1 MTTNIEPTSAT
12 LPPTVIPEGLPGFDQ
27 AQRFWE
33 RDTSRW
39 TVKLL
44 PGECYVTRHDEAI
57 VTVLGSC
64 ISACIRDP
72 NTGLGGMNHFM
83 LPERGEGFNV
93 NPDSGFNQVNRYGCF
108 AMESLINHL
117 ARHGGQRPRL
127 ELKVFGGGRILK
139 SMIDIGAR
147 NIAFIHSWARTEG
160 MRLAAQDLGGT
171 QPRKLVYF
179 PATGRAR
186 VMKLPPIENRS
197 IADRELYYL
206 EHLRTEPD
214 EGQVE
219 IFK

>member
-1 MTTNIEPTSAT
+1 MHEPTQTAT
-12 LPPTVIPEGLPGFDQ
+12 SPRPPPLPPGLPGFTD
-27 AQRFWE
+27 AARFWE
-33 RDTSRW
+33 RDTGRW

-44 PGECYVTRHDEAI
+44 PGECYVTRQDEAI

-72 NTGLGGMNHFM
+72 ETGLGGMNHFM
-83 LPERGEGFNV
+83 LPDRHESFSGHPATGFNEI
-93 NPDSGFNQVNRYGCF
+93 NRYGCF

-117 ARHGGQRPRL
+117 ARHGAQRQRL

-139 SMIDIGAR
+139 PMIDIGAR

-160 MRLAAQDLGGT
+160 IKLASQDLGGI
-171 QPRKLVYF
+171 QPRKLMYF

-186 VMKLPPIENRS
+186 VLKLPAIENRGV
-197 IADRELYYL
+197 ADRELYYL
-206 EHLRTEPD
+206 EHLAQEPN

-219 IFK
+219 IFT

>member
-1 MTTNIEPTSAT
+1 MREPDKTVATPPGPTS
-12 LPPTVIPEGLPGFDQ
+12 PEGLPGFTD
-27 AQRFWE
+27 APRFWE
-33 RDTSRW
+33 RDTGRW

-57 VTVLGSC
+57 ITVLGSC

-72 NTGLGGMNHFM
+72 DTGLGGMNHFM
-83 LPERGEGFNV
+83 LPERGANLSS
-93 NPDSGFNQVNRYGCF
+93 NPNSEINQMNRYGCF

-117 ARHGGQRPRL
+117 ARHGAQRPRL

-139 SMIDIGAR
+139 PMIDIGAR

-160 MRLAAQDLGGT
+160 MRLSAQDLGGN

-206 EHLRTEPD
+206 ENLSEDPS
-214 EGQVE
+214 ESPVE

>member
-1 MTTNIEPTSAT
+1 MMRRTDQTITT
-12 LPPTVIPEGLPGFDQ
+12 PPGTASPEGLPGFAD

-33 RDTSRW
+33 RDTARW

-44 PGECYVTRHDEAI
+44 PGECYVTRNDEAI

-72 NTGLGGMNHFM
+72 DTGLGGMNHFM
-83 LPERGEGFNV
+83 LPERGPGISA
-93 NPDSGFNQVNRYGCF
+93 NPDSLSNQMNRYGCF

-117 ARHGGQRPRL
+117 ARHGAQRPRL

-139 SMIDIGAR
+139 PMIDIGAR

-160 MRLAAQDLGGT
+160 MRLTAQDLGGI

-197 IADRELYYL
+197 IADRELVYL
-206 EHLRTEPD
+206 EHLSEDPN
-214 EGQVE
+214 ESPVE

>member
-1 MTTNIEPTSAT
+1 MMNSTDQSTS
-12 LPPTVIPEGLPGFDQ
+12 PPAGSTSPQGLPGFTD
-27 AQRFWE
+27 APRFWE
-33 RDTSRW
+33 RDTGRW

-72 NTGLGGMNHFM
+72 DTGLGGMNHFM
-83 LPERGEGFNV
+83 LPERGTGPGANA
-93 NPDSGFNQVNRYGCF
+93 NSPFNQMNRYGCF

-117 ARHGGQRPRL
+117 ARHGAQRLRL

-139 SMIDIGAR
+139 PMIDIGAR
-147 NIAFIHSWARTEG
+147 NIAFIHSWVRTEG
-160 MRLAAQDLGGT
+160 MRLAAQDLGGI

-179 PATGRAR
+179 PASGRAR

-206 EHLRTEPD
+206 EHLSEDPN
-214 EGQVE
+214 ESPVE

>member
-1 MTTNIEPTSAT
+1 MMATQDQSTTTPQPAA
-12 LPPTVIPEGLPGFDQ
+12 IPEGLPGFAQ

-33 RDTSRW
+33 RDTTRW

-72 NTGLGGMNHFM
+72 ETGLGGMNHFM
-83 LPERGEGFNV
+83 LPEKGGPEGSSS
-93 NPDSGFNQVNRYGCF
+93 SGFSQINRYGCF

-117 ARHGGQRPRL
+117 ARHGAQRPRL

-139 SMIDIGAR
+139 TMTDIGAR

-160 MRLAAQDLGGT
+160 MRLCAQDLGGT

-186 VMKLPPIENRS
+186 VMKLPPIENRG

-206 EHLRTEPD
+206 QHLSED
-214 EGQVE
+214 SNEGQVE

>member
-1 MTTNIEPTSAT
+1 MMSKTDINLAPAPGSVG
-12 LPPTVIPEGLPGFDQ
+12 PPQLPGFTD
-27 AQRFWE
+27 AARFWE
-33 RDTSRW
+33 RDTGRW

-44 PGECYVTRHDEAI
+44 PGECYVTRSDEAI

-72 NTGLGGMNHFM
+72 ETGIGGMNHFM
-83 LPERGEGFNV
+83 LPEHGSAASARNTSS
-93 NPDSGFNQVNRYGCF
+93 NHMNRYGCF
-108 AMESLINHL
+108 AMEALINHL
-117 ARHGGQRPRL
+117 ARHGAQRPRL

-139 SMIDIGAR
+139 PMIDIGAR
-147 NIAFIHSWARTEG
+147 NIAFIHSWVRTEG
-160 MRLAAQDLGGT
+160 MRLAAQDLGGI

-197 IADRELYYL
+197 IADRELYFL
-206 EHLRTEPD
+206 EHLSEDPND
-214 EGQVE
+214 SPVE

>member
-1 MTTNIEPTSAT
+1 MMNVTDQNTS
-12 LPPTVIPEGLPGFDQ
+12 PPPGSASFEGLPGFAD
-27 AQRFWE
+27 APRFWE
-33 RDTSRW
+33 RDTGRW

-57 VTVLGSC
+57 ITVLGSC

-72 NTGLGGMNHFM
+72 ETGLGGMNHFM
-83 LPERGEGFNV
+83 LPERGQGGGAH
-93 NPDSGFNQVNRYGCF
+93 PDSPISQMNRYGCF

-117 ARHGGQRPRL
+117 ARHGAQRPRL

-139 SMIDIGAR
+139 PMIDIGAR
-147 NIAFIHSWARTEG
+147 NIAFIHSWVRTEG
-160 MRLAAQDLGGT
+160 MRLAAQDLGGI

-206 EHLRTEPD
+206 EQLSEDPN
-214 EGQVE
+214 ESPVE

>member
-1 MTTNIEPTSAT
+1 MINVPDHDMSPPPGSTS
-12 LPPTVIPEGLPGFDQ
+12 PQGLPGFTD
-27 AQRFWE
+27 APRFWE
-33 RDTSRW
+33 RDTGRW

-72 NTGLGGMNHFM
+72 DTGLGGMNHFM
-83 LPERGEGFNV
+83 LPERGPGIGT
-93 NPDSGFNQVNRYGCF
+93 NPDSPSNQMNRYGCF
-108 AMESLINHL
+108 AMEALINHL
-117 ARHGGQRPRL
+117 ARHGAQRPRL

-139 SMIDIGAR
+139 PMIDIGAR
-147 NIAFIHSWARTEG
+147 NIAFIHSWVRTEG
-160 MRLAAQDLGGT
+160 MRLAAQDLGGI

-206 EHLRTEPD
+206 EHLSEDPN
-214 EGQVE
+214 ESPVE

>member
-1 MTTNIEPTSAT
+1 MANSDQTTHSQAPASPVA
-12 LPPTVIPEGLPGFDQ
+12 LPGFGE
-27 AQRFWE
+27 APRFWE
-33 RDTSRW
+33 RDTGRW

-72 NTGLGGMNHFM
+72 ETGLGGMNHFM
-83 LPERGEGFNV
+83 LPDRGDGLGTSAN
-93 NPDSGFNQVNRYGCF
+93 SALNQINRYGCF

-117 ARHGGQRPRL
+117 ARHGAQRARL

-139 SMIDIGAR
+139 PMIDIGAR
-147 NIAFIHSWARTEG
+147 NIAFMHSWARTEG
-160 MRLAAQDLGGT
+160 MRLAAQDLGGI

-179 PATGRAR
+179 PASGRAR
-186 VMKLPPIENRS
+186 VMKLPAIENRGV
-197 IADRELYYL
+197 ADRELYYL
-206 EHLRTEPD
+206 QHLKEEPD

>member
-1 MTTNIEPTSAT
+1 MSADSRKPDPT
-12 LPPTVIPEGLPGFDQ
+12 LPATPMAECLPDFAQ
-27 AQRFWE
+27 TQRFWE
-33 RDTSRW
+33 RDTGRW

-72 NTGLGGMNHFM
+72 DSGLGGMNHFM
-83 LPERGEGFNV
+83 LPERAEGHGASSA
-93 NPDSGFNQVNRYGCF
+93 PGFSQINRYGCF

-117 ARHGGQRPRL
+117 ARHGARRQRL

-139 SMIDIGAR
+139 PMIDIGAR

-160 MRLAAQDLGGT
+160 MRLSAQDLGGT

-186 VMKLPPIENRS
+186 VLKLPPIENRA
-197 IADRELYYL
+197 IADRELNYL
-206 EHLRTEPD
+206 EQLSEVPGV
-214 EGQVE
+214 GQVE
-219 IFK
+219 IFR

>member
-1 MTTNIEPTSAT
+1 MTSDQPQSHS
-12 LPPTVIPEGLPGFDQ
+12 PPPGTPLGECLPGFAQ

-33 RDTSRW
+33 RDTGRW

-64 ISACIRDP
+64 ISACLRDP
-72 NTGLGGMNHFM
+72 QSGLGGMNHFM
-83 LPERGEGFNV
+83 LPERADGGAANPVPGF
-93 NPDSGFNQVNRYGCF
+93 SQINRYGCF

-117 ARHGGQRPRL
+117 ARNGAQRQRL
-127 ELKVFGGGRILK
+127 ELKVFGGGRILS
-139 SMIDIGAR
+139 SMIDVGAR
-147 NIAFIHSWARTEG
+147 NIAFIHSWVRTEG

-186 VMKLPPIENRS
+186 VLKLPPIENRS

-206 EHLRTEPD
+206 EHLSEAAGD
-214 EGQVE
+214 GQVE

>member
-1 MTTNIEPTSAT
+1 MHDPSHTETPSRPPP
-12 LPPTVIPEGLPGFDQ
+12 LPPGLPGFTD
-27 AQRFWE
+27 APRFWE
-33 RDTSRW
+33 RDTGRW

-44 PGECYVTRHDEAI
+44 PGECYVTRQDEAI

-72 NTGLGGMNHFM
+72 DTGLGGMNHFM
-83 LPERGEGFNV
+83 LPDRRESFSGNPATGFNEI
-93 NPDSGFNQVNRYGCF
+93 NRYGCF

-117 ARHGGQRPRL
+117 ARHGAQRKRL

-139 SMIDIGAR
+139 PMIDIGAR

-160 MRLAAQDLGGT
+160 VRLASQDLGGI

-186 VMKLPPIENRS
+186 VLKLPAIENRGV
-197 IADRELYYL
+197 ADRELSYL
-206 EHLRTEPD
+206 EHLVEQPN

-219 IFK
+219 IFT

>member
-1 MTTNIEPTSAT
+1 MATSEQTPIAQ
-12 LPPTVIPEGLPGFDQ
+12 PPASPVALPGFAD
-27 AQRFWE
+27 APRFWE
-33 RDTSRW
+33 RDTGRW

-57 VTVLGSC
+57 ITVLGSC

-72 NTGLGGMNHFM
+72 DTGLGGMNHFM
-83 LPERGEGFNV
+83 LPERAENLSKQ
-93 NPDSGFNQVNRYGCF
+93 DSGFTQINRYGCF

-117 ARHGGQRPRL
+117 ARHGAQRTRL

-147 NIAFIHSWARTEG
+147 NIAFVHSWARTEG
-160 MRLAAQDLGGT
+160 MRLAAQDLGGI

-186 VMKLPPIENRS
+186 VMKLPAIENRGV
-197 IADRELYYL
+197 ADRELYYL
-206 EHLRTEPD
+206 QNLSEDRD

>member
-1 MTTNIEPTSAT
+1 MRIAPQPSA
-12 LPPTVIPEGLPGFDQ
+12 LPPKGTPIPKGLPDFAGTE
-27 AQRFWE
+27 RYWE
-33 RDTSRW
+33 RETGCW

-44 PGECYVTRHDEAI
+44 PGECYATRNDEAI

-72 NTGLGGMNHFM
+72 ESGMGGMNHFM
-83 LPERGEGFNV
+83 LAEQLQGSKEHPG
-93 NPDSGFNQVNRYGCF
+93 SGFSQINRYGCF

-117 ARHGGQRPRL
+117 MRHGAQRERMQI
-127 ELKVFGGGRILK
+127 KVFGGGRILS
-139 SMIDIGAR
+139 SMTDIGAR

-160 MRLAAQDLGGT
+160 VRLLAHDLGGI

-186 VMKLPPIENRS
+186 VRRLPPIENRS

-206 EHLRTEPD
+206 QHLREDPD
-214 EGQVE
+214 DGQVE
-219 IFK
+219 IFT

>member
-1 MTTNIEPTSAT
+1 MGNSGQTTAT
-12 LPPTVIPEGLPGFDQ
+12 PAPPSPVGLPGFTD
-27 AQRFWE
+27 APRFWE
-33 RDTSRW
+33 RDTGRW

-72 NTGLGGMNHFM
+72 ETGLGGMNHFM
-83 LPERGEGFNV
+83 LPERGDGFHV
-93 NPDSGFNQVNRYGCF
+93 DSAFSQINRYGCF

-117 ARHGGQRPRL
+117 ARHGAQRTRL

-147 NIAFIHSWARTEG
+147 NIAFVHSWARTEG
-160 MRLAAQDLGGT
+160 MRLAAQDLGGI

-186 VMKLPPIENRS
+186 VMRLPAIENRGV
-197 IADRELYYL
+197 ADRELYYL
-206 EHLRTEPD
+206 QHLRETPD
-214 EGQVE
+214 EDQVE

>member
-1 MTTNIEPTSAT
+1 MTAK
-12 LPPTVIPEGLPGFDQ
+12 PPKNTPQRPRGPEGLPLPGFSE
-27 AQRFWE
+27 APRFWE
-33 RDTSRW
+33 PETARW

-57 VTVLGSC
+57 ITVLGSC

-72 NTGLGGMNHFM
+72 DTGLGGMNHFM
-83 LPERGEGFNV
+83 LPERDERFAI
-93 NPDSGFNQVNRYGCF
+93 NPASGFSQINRYGCF

-117 ARHGGQRPRL
+117 ARHGAQRSRL

-139 SMIDIGAR
+139 PMIDIGAR
-147 NIAFIHSWARTEG
+147 NIEFIHSWARTEG
-160 MRLAAQDLGGT
+160 VRLAAQDLGGT

-179 PATGRAR
+179 PATGLAR
-186 VMKLPPIENRS
+186 VLKLAPIENRS

-206 EHLRTEPD
+206 QHLSEKPSED
-214 EGQVE
+214 QVE

>member
-1 MTTNIEPTSAT
+1 MTIDNGQTAT
-12 LPPTVIPEGLPGFDQ
+12 TLVPSLIPEGLPGFDQ

-72 NTGLGGMNHFM
+72 NTGLGGMNHLM
-83 LPERGEGFNV
+83 LPERGEGFAV
-93 NPDSGFNQVNRYGCF
+93 SPDSGFNQINRYGCF

-117 ARHGGQRPRL
+117 ARHGGQRTRL

-160 MRLAAQDLGGT
+160 MRLSAQDLGGT

-206 EHLRTEPD
+206 EQLRTEP